1 MIDNVIKNKIYE
13 ETADNTLKDSKTFQE
28 FLYRNSKDYE
38 NYDDINPV
46 SNQPDQLYGTAK
58 THKFENLKNIT
69 PQNLKC
75 GPIIDQTVTF
85 TY

>member
-1 MIDNVIKNKIYE
+1 M
-13 ETADNTLKDSKTFQE
+13 
-28 FLYRNSKDYE
+28 
-38 NYDDINPV
+38 NPV

-85 TY
+85 TD